1 MWGRG
6 VELHE
11 AYQLLVGKLQQRQ
24 KGGEQA
30 GCGGSL
36 GKSGE
41 CGGSEAKSGE
51 CGGSQAQGEE
61 AGVRGDMGESVE
73 SAVVP

>member
-24 KGGEQA
+24 KGGEQT
-30 GCGGSL
+30 
-36 GKSGE
+36 E
-41 CGGSEAKSGE
+41 CGASLAK
-51 CGGSQAQGEE
+51 GGAQGDTNEHSP
-61 AGVRGDMGESVE
+61 GV
-73 SAVVP
+73 ATNT

>member
-30 GCGGSL
+30 ECGGSL
-36 GKSGE
+36 
-41 CGGSEAKSGE
+41 AKSGE
-51 CGGSQAQGEE
+51 CGGSQAKSGECVGNLANQE
-61 AGVRGDMGESVE
+61 
-73 SAVVP
+73 